1 MGFLQNFLFLR
12 HMKKR
17 AVIEKESFEEIP
29 YELKFLAYFMKLKD
43 KDYKKIDVFLN
54 EVYGGV

>member
-1 MGFLQNFLFLR
+1 
-12 HMKKR
+12 MKKR